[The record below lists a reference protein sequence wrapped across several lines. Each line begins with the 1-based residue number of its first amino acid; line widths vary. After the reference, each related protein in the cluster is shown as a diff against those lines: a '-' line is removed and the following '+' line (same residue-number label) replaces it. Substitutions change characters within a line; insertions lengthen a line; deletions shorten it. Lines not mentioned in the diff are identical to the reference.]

1 MSTVKIIA
9 IAMAVASIAFNI
21 FYIIDNKRY
30 YKERDKRLD
39 ALEESYRKRHDP
51 TPQH

>member
-21 FYIIDNKRY
+21 FYIIDSHKY
-30 YKERDKRLD
+30 YKELDKRLD
-39 ALEESYRKRHDP
+39 ALEESYRKRHDS

>member
-1 MSTVKIIA
+1 MSTVKIIT

-30 YKERDKRLD
+30 YKKRDKRLKD
-39 ALEESYRKRHDP
+39 LEESYRKRHDS
-51 TPQH
+51 TPQT